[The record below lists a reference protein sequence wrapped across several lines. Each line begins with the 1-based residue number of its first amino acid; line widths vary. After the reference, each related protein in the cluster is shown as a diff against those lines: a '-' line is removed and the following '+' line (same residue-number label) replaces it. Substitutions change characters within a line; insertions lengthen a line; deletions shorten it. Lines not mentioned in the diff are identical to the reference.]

1 MLPKITF
8 IIHIS
13 SFTTKKMD
21 FRFRRTER
29 LKSEKVISLLFK
41 KGQSFSCYPL
51 RLVYME
57 IPSVTKSEDSADLSP
72 IQFSLTVPK
81 KSFKHAVDRNLL
93 RRRIREAYRLN
104 KSELYLFLQNNPEFS
119 EKQFAFMVIYTA
131 KETLPYDEIQK
142 GIRKMVVKFKDALGK

>member
-1 MLPKITF
+1 MLNNITF
-8 IIHIS
+8 IIHNSLFI
-13 SFTTKKMD
+13 TKKMD

-57 IPSVTKSEDSADLSP
+57 IPPLSKLVSLTDFSS

-81 KSFKHAVDRNLL
+81 KNFKHAVDRNLL
-93 RRRIREAYRLN
+93 RRRIREAYRLQ
-104 KSELYLFLQNNPEFS
+104 KQELYLFLQNNPKFS
-119 EKQFAFMVIYTA
+119 EKQYAFMVIYTA
-131 KETLPYDEIQK
+131 KEPLPYGDIQK
-142 GIRKMVVKFKDALGK
+142 GIRKMIVKFKQELGN